1 MKINFLTV
9 CNQMNNQMNNQ
20 MLQIF
25 NASLLPYSEIS
36 LNDL

>member
-9 CNQMNNQMNNQ
+9 CNQMNNQM
-20 MLQIF
+20 LQTF